1 MRCFNHHDRDA
12 FGIDIITGKALCL
25 ECLEEYKGRIVER
38 NNENS
43 KTAIE
48 MVLTSYEQLAQNK
61 KVFEHNEKIMKM
73 NNSSIKILF
82 LVFTIISILF
92 FVFGILLL
100 FSTRPLEAIFPII
113 ISLILFVLSKKIKKS
128 I

>member
-1 MRCFNHHDRDA
+1 M
-12 FGIDIITGKALCL
+12 ITGSGCAICKKRYYKNELDCL

-73 NNSSIKILF
+73 RNSSIKILF
-82 LVFTIISILF
+82 WVFTIISILF

-113 ISLILFVLSKKIKKS
+113 ILKLLNFVICV
-128 I
+128 